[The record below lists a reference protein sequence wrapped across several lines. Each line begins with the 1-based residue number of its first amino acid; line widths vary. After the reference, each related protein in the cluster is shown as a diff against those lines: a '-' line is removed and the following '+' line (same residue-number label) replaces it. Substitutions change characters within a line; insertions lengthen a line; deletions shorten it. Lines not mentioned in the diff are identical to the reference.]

1 MTKQELVNTVNQITY
16 IGQHRK
22 QLIRSGQQERQ
33 FRKLS
38 RLNKSL
44 INELIDSLSGKYAP
58 KTIQRHQLRLDAY
71 LNEYLAPQLLTVFDD
86 YALKIERV
94 LFGGFTYYEVKGI
107 KTALKKLYQFLFTA
121 GLIDKQVESKCKKEI
136 NQQLKNCNESLSVDC
151 ERLLNSYC
159 IAMSRAYGLIPCDQA
174 FRIIVRQNPS
184 RHLTARQFQSFIA
197 KQCGAGYRRAYYIIC
212 AEGIPVIA
220 SPLHIQNTD
229 ELYESQMM
237 QAYRVPAKKQLLKLS
252 NFKYLPGQ
260 AALEKYSEC
269 LKNELN
275 IATSGLEHDYSLF
288 QMINIFNANFFLSPI
303 EIFDLAIKDLENNGR
318 HFRNQASRERF
329 ITVLTEVSYNIP
341 QQVMRGYD
349 MRAFQAPAVKLSI
362 LALMEGKTKI
372 DREVTRALE
381 KGTIDPNELVSYL
394 HETDDLDVITKQ
406 AMIDQINA
414 LGLPSLDDE
423 YK

>member
-1 MTKQELVNTVNQITY
+1 MTKQELVNTVNQIIY
-16 IGQHRK
+16 IDHHRE
-22 QLIRSGQQERQ
+22 QLIRSGQRDRQ

-38 RLNKSL
+38 RLNKLL
-44 INELIDSLSGKYAP
+44 IDELIDSLSGKYAS
-58 KTIQRHQLRLDAY
+58 KTIKRHQLRLDSY

-86 YALKIERV
+86 HALKIERV

-107 KTALKKLYQFLFTA
+107 KAALKKLYQFLFTA
-121 GLIDKQVESKCKKEI
+121 GLIDKRVAGKCKKEL
-136 NQQLKNCNESLSVDC
+136 NQQLKNCNESLPIDC

-197 KQCGAGYRRAYYIIC
+197 KQCGAEHRRAYYIIC
-212 AEGIPVIA
+212 AEGIPSIV
-220 SPLHIQNTD
+220 SPLHIQNTN

-237 QAYRVPAKKQLLKLS
+237 QAYWVPAKKQLLKLS
-252 NFKYLPGQ
+252 NFQYLPGQ
-260 AALEKYSEC
+260 AALKKYSEC

-275 IATSGLEHDYSLF
+275 IATSGFEHDYSLA
-288 QMINIFNANFFLSPI
+288 QLIDIFNANFFLSPI
-303 EIFDLAIKDLENNGR
+303 EIFDLVIKDLEHNGR
-318 HFRNQASRERF
+318 PFRNQASRERF
-329 ITVLTEVSYNIP
+329 ITALTELSYDIP

-349 MRAFQAPAVKLSI
+349 MRAFQAPNEKLSI
-362 LALMEGKTKI
+362 IALMDGKAKI
-372 DREVTRALE
+372 DREVKRALE

-414 LGLPSLDDE
+414 LELPSLDDE